1 MAFGRTVI
9 GTVGS
14 SISLSADGKPR
25 PKVGGVTVDWAT
37 VAAVSGSDATL
48 NDGVVV
54 PVGRKYLRYGQVL
67 TLITASGKY
76 GPYDPAAADGRQ
88 TLARGKAWL
97 VNRTVTDLDPKGDYP
112 EVIDGGQV
120 WQARLIQ
127 VGTGTAS
134 LAAGPTLANLETTF
148 PTLEYADF

>member
-1 MAFGRTVI
+1 MAFGRTVL

-14 SISLSADGKPR
+14 SISLLADGKGGD
-25 PKVGGVTVDWAT
+25 KIGGVTIDWST

-54 PVGRKYLRYGQVL
+54 PIGSKYLRYGQVI
-67 TLITASGKY
+67 TMITASGKY
-76 GPYDPAAADGRQ
+76 GPYDPAAVDGRQ
-88 TLARGKAWL
+88 TLARGKAFL
-97 VNRTVTDLDPKGDYP
+97 VNRTVTNLDPKGDYP
-112 EVIDGGQV
+112 EAIDSGRV

-134 LAAGPTLANLETTF
+134 LAAGPTLANVESTF
-148 PTLEYADF
+148 PGITYADF